1 MAPTPDTA
9 ALKPAALV
17 AVVGR
22 ANVGKSTLVNAL
34 VGEKVSIVSPVAQT
48 TRARVRAIL
57 TEPRGQLVFLDT
69 PGVHKAAY
77 DLGRVMNRT
86 ARASVEGADIVLLVL
101 DASRPP
107 REEDVGWI
115 TRLGKM
121 PGLCLV
127 VLNKSDRGTDHAEAY
142 RRAWNEATG
151 EKAEGIKPAWL
162 SVSGLTGQGVPE
174 LLEVLFAAAPPG
186 PPLFP
191 DDIVTD
197 YPRKMIIADVIRE
210 KYFLVLKDELPHAL
224 AVEIETL
231 DESPAG
237 WIVEGTLYVQKAS
250 QKGIVLGT
258 RGRLLKRVKEAA
270 EKELA
275 EVYEHPVTLHLWV
288 KVDKNW
294 SRNYWR
300 LKRLGY
306 VE

>member
-1 MAPTPDTA
+1 MSSPPDTA
-9 ALKPAALV
+9 ELKPTALV

-77 DLGRVMNRT
+77 DLGRVMNRA
-86 ARASVEGADIVLLVL
+86 ARASVEGVDMVLLVL

-107 REEDVGWI
+107 QEEDVGWI
-115 TRLGKM
+115 TRLGKT
-121 PGLCLV
+121 PGPCV
-127 VLNKSDRGTDHAEAY
+127 VALNKADRGAKHAEEY
-142 RRAWNEATG
+142 RRAWTESAAG
-151 EKAEGIKPAWL
+151 ASAPVWIPL
-162 SVSGLTGQGVPE
+162 SGLTGQGVPE
-174 LLEVLFAAAPPG
+174 LLGALFKLAPPG

-191 DDIVTD
+191 ENVVTD

-210 KYFLVLKDELPHAL
+210 KYFHVLKDDLPHAL

-231 DESPAG
+231 DERPEG
-237 WIVEGTLYVQKAS
+237 WIAEGTLYVQKAS
-250 QKGIVLGT
+250 QKGIVLGA

-270 EKELA
+270 EKELS
-275 EVYEHPVTLHLWV
+275 ELYERPVTLFLWV

-294 SRNYWR
+294 SRNFWR